1 MLSFFESVL
10 AKLWAY
16 FGCAT
21 IRGDTEES
29 QQGSGDKPHVQ
40 VQQAFFHLECT
51 NNVVSK
57 STFRVLSLSML
68 QELFQ
73 DAYKDGRR
81 HDPNLNSPV
90 LNWSI

>member
-1 MLSFFESVL
+1 MSEPESLPNVLSFFESVL
-10 AKLWAY
+10 AKLWAD

-68 QELFQ
+68 QDALFKTLAKIDVDMTQ
-73 DAYKDGRR
+73 T
-81 HDPNLNSPV
+81 
-90 LNWSI
+90 